1 MQMHVLVAPV
11 GEQPTP
17 NLIPVFAAGPEG
29 YTHVQFLISDDRKIR
44 SVAENLH
51 RALAED
57 EQTSTVQ
64 VLEHL
69 TMDAWDLRKAR
80 EDCARAIEKHSNARI
95 TVNLTGGTKIMSLA
109 AYQEARAAASPMV
122 YVNTEA
128 GELIRFGANGE
139 PVAREPFSVKIPIQT
154 QLRAAGRE
162 LMDGAQSASAI
173 SRERTE
179 FVRWLVDNHAGAYER
194 CLKKVVIEMKT
205 AQKPWSQETQL
216 SFCPQGK
223 GLEALQRL
231 AALNLV
237 TWNQEQRRIQATSEP
252 AWGFLN
258 GGWVEA
264 YALIA
269 LDTSKLFDEVLGN
282 VRIQGFVGEID
293 VMVTRNG
300 RLGIVECKTRGP
312 YGEGVTFVIA
322 KIRQY
327 EAILGGPYARAVFA
341 LASDEHIRD
350 IRDASEQF
358 GIGTP
363 IYGSGLRDLA
373 TAICRTLAAA

>member
-1 MQMHVLVAPV
+1 MHVLIAPV

-17 NLIPVFAAGPEG
+17 NLIPVFAAGPGG
-29 YTHVQFLISDDRKIR
+29 YTGVQFLISDSRKIR
-44 SVAENLH
+44 SVAENLR
-51 RALAED
+51 RALAKD
-57 EQTSTVQ
+57 ELTSRVQ
-64 VLEHL
+64 VLEPL
-69 TMDAWDLRKAR
+69 TMDAWDLRRAR
-80 EDCARAIEKHSNARI
+80 DDCDRAIRKHSNALI

-109 AYQEARAAASPMV
+109 AYQAARAAASPML

-128 GELIRFGANGE
+128 GELIRFGADGE
-139 PVAREPFSVKIPIQT
+139 PVAREPFSVKIPIRT

-162 LMDGAQSASAI
+162 LMDGAQSAGDI
-173 SRERTE
+173 PDERKE
-179 FVRWLVDNHAGAYER
+179 FVRWLVDNYNGAYEH
-194 CLKKVVIEMKT
+194 CLKKVVIEMRK
-205 AQKPWSQETQL
+205 AQKPWLQETQL

-223 GLEALQRL
+223 GLEALRRL
-231 AALNLV
+231 AALNVV
-237 TWNQEQRRIQATSEP
+237 TWNQEQFRIQATSVP

-264 YALIA
+264 YALIT
-269 LDTSKLFDEVLGN
+269 LDQSKLFDKALGN
-282 VRIQGFVGEID
+282 VGIKGFTGEID

-350 IRDASEQF
+350 IREASEQF

-363 IYGSGLRDLA
+363 IYGPELKN
-373 TAICRTLAAA
+373 LAAAVYRSLSGA

>member
-1 MQMHVLVAPV
+1 MHVLIAPV

-17 NLIPVFAAGPEG
+17 NLIPVFAEGPPG
-29 YTHVQFLISDDRKIR
+29 YTSVQFLISDDRKIR
-44 SVAENLH
+44 SVAENLR

-69 TMDAWDLRKAR
+69 TMDAWDLRNAR
-80 EDCARAIEKHSNARI
+80 DDCARAIKKHSIANV

-109 AYQEARAAASPMV
+109 AYQAARAAGSPMV

-128 GELIRFGANGE
+128 GELIRFGVDGE
-139 PVAREPFSVKIPIQT
+139 PVAREPFNVKIPIGT
-154 QLRAAGRE
+154 QLRASGRE

-173 SRERTE
+173 PRERTE
-179 FVRWLVDNHAGAYER
+179 FVKWLVDNHDGAYEP
-194 CLKKVVIEMKT
+194 CLKKVVIEMKK
-205 AQKPWSQETQL
+205 ARKPWSQETQL
-216 SFCPQGK
+216 PFCPQGK
-223 GLEALQRL
+223 GSEALQRL
-231 AALNLV
+231 RELNVV
-237 TWNQEQRRIQATSEP
+237 TWNQEQLRIRAVSEP

-269 LDTSKLFDEVLGN
+269 LAGSKLFDEVLGN
-282 VRIQGFVGEID
+282 VTIKGFEGEMD

-312 YGEGVTFVIA
+312 HGEGVTAVIA

-327 EAILGGPYARAVFA
+327 EAILGGPYGRAVFA
-341 LASDEHIRD
+341 LASDENIWD
-350 IRDASEQF
+350 IRKASEQF

-363 IYGSGLRDLA
+363 ICGPGLKDLA
-373 TAICRTLAAA
+373 GAVYRTLSVE